1 MGIIAAILVGFLLA
15 AAAPWVWR
23 VGRGAGR
30 WAMPLVPLALTVYF
44 ASLLPAASEG
54 VFQEVSVAWAPSLGL
69 SLSFRADGLALLF
82 ALLIT
87 GIGTLIFLYTGTYL
101 AGHRDLGRFY
111 AYLAMFMAS
120 MLGLVLADN
129 LVLLFIF
136 WELTSISS
144 FLLIGFDHERA
155 EARAAALQA
164 LLVTTGGGLAL
175 LAGVLL
181 LGQMGGTME
190 ISRLVYEAS
199 EIREHALYLP
209 ALLLIAAGAFTKSA
223 QYPCHFWLP
232 AAMEAPT
239 PVSAYLHSAT
249 MVKAGVYL
257 LARLAPVLG
266 GTDAWW
272 YALVGVG
279 SATMLAGGFLALV
292 STDLKQIL
300 AYSTVSALGTLT
312 LALGVGDPG
321 AVRAAVVFLLAHA
334 MYKGSLFLVA
344 GTVDHE
350 AGTRDATQL
359 GGLWRAMPVT
369 ALAAAL
375 ASLALAG
382 FGPLLSFIGKEMLLE
397 AAWESEARLMLSAVL
412 VATGA
417 AFAAVAGVVGYGV
430 FFGRR
435 ASPETPHEAPV
446 GLWIGPMVL
455 ALAGVAAGLYP
466 DALAQ
471 TLIAPAAGAILG
483 PDSGG
488 VEPLKLVLWHGLTP
502 ALGMSVASIA
512 LGLAAYAFWP
522 RIRDA
527 GRRLQFVLDRGP
539 ARWYSV
545 ALDGLA
551 ATAAAQTRLL
561 QSGYLRFYLMTI
573 LGTTVALVGFT
584 FWNRTAVGVSWQ
596 LSGVRLYEFLLA
608 GVIVAAAI
616 AAVRAKTRLAAVA
629 ALGVVGYCVG
639 LVFIL
644 FGAPDLAMTQF
655 TIETLTVIL
664 FVLVLYRLPR
674 FVVFSSPR
682 VRFRDAVAA
691 GIVGT
696 LVTLLVLVAIDIPH
710 RQTISGFFVENSYPA
725 AHGRNVVNVIL
736 VDFRGFD
743 TLGEITVLAVAAVG
757 IYSLVRLVPA
767 DLRAASGRG
776 VMQFGPR
783 QSREPRDESSF
794 ERVPPYRED
803 E

>member
-1 MGIIAAILVGFLLA
+1 
-15 AAAPWVWR
+15 
-23 VGRGAGR
+23 
-30 WAMPLVPLALTVYF
+30 
-44 ASLLPAASEG
+44 
-54 VFQEVSVAWAPSLGL
+54 
-69 SLSFRADGLALLF
+69 
-82 ALLIT
+82 
-87 GIGTLIFLYTGTYL
+87 
-101 AGHRDLGRFY
+101 
-111 AYLAMFMAS
+111 
-120 MLGLVLADN
+120 
-129 LVLLFIF
+129 
-136 WELTSISS
+136 
-144 FLLIGFDHERA
+144 
-155 EARAAALQA
+155 
-164 LLVTTGGGLAL
+164 
-175 LAGVLL
+175 
-181 LGQMGGTME
+181 
-190 ISRLVYEAS
+190 
-199 EIREHALYLP
+199 
-209 ALLLIAAGAFTKSA
+209 
-223 QYPCHFWLP
+223 
-232 AAMEAPT
+232 
-239 PVSAYLHSAT
+239 
-249 MVKAGVYL
+249 
-257 LARLAPVLG
+257 
-266 GTDAWW
+266 
-272 YALVGVG
+272 
-279 SATMLAGGFLALV
+279 
-292 STDLKQIL
+292 
-300 AYSTVSALGTLT
+300 
-312 LALGVGDPG
+312 
-321 AVRAAVVFLLAHA
+321 
-334 MYKGSLFLVA
+334 
-344 GTVDHE
+344 VDHE
-350 AGTRDATQL
+350 AGTRDATRL
-359 GGLWRAMPVT
+359 GGLWRAMPMT
-369 ALAAAL
+369 ALAAVL

-397 AAWESEARLMLSAVL
+397 AAWESEARLLLSALL
-412 VATGA
+412 VAAGT
-417 AFAAVAGVVGYGV
+417 AFAAVAGIVGYGI
-430 FFGRR
+430 FFGRP

-466 DALAQ
+466 DALAP
-471 TLIAPAAGAILG
+471 TLIAPAAGVILG

-488 VEPLKLVLWHGLTP
+488 TEPLKLVLWHGLTP
-502 ALGMSVASIA
+502 ALGLSVASIA
-512 LGLAAYAFWP
+512 LGVAVYAFWP
-522 RIRDA
+522 RIRHA
-527 GRRLQFVLDRGP
+527 SRRLQFVLDRGP
-539 ARWYSV
+539 ARWYSL

-561 QSGYLRFYLMTI
+561 LSGYLRFYLMTI
-573 LGTTVALVGFT
+573 LGTTLALGGFT
-584 FWNRTAVGVSWQ
+584 FWSRTAVGVSWH

-608 GVIVAAAI
+608 GLILAAAI

-629 ALGVVGYCVG
+629 ALGVVGYSVG

-776 VMQFGPR
+776 VMQFGPS